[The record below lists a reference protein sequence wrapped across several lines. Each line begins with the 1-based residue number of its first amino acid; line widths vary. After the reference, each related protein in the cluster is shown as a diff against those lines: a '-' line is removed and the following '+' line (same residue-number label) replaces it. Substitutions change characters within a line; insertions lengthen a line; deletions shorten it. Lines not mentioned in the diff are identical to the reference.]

1 MPYPHDNLQK
11 IAPQSITTNFK
22 INPMNL
28 PFKTTYKNL
37 EKCNLINQVLD
48 LFF

>member
-28 PFKTTYKNL
+28 PFKTTYK
-37 EKCNLINQVLD
+37 KCNLINQVLD
-48 LFF
+48 LSF